1 MWRFSVMAARC
12 RRIRSAPADPRRRRP
27 ARPSRALEPL
37 ETRSLLSGSVSP
49 LAPVP
54 AQAPIVPAPPQ
65 YYPQPRA
72 VSDPGALVST
82 DPIWQTARA
91 YQFGPDPA
99 QQFWVMLPAN
109 PTGQVNLIV
118 HSGGFHKGEVTSGEI
133 NPYAHVD
140 LAQGIAVVSI
150 GYRLLGDA
158 TWPAPVDD
166 VAVGIDE
173 SIPIVQSLIGRPVTD
188 ITETGLSAGGTAL
201 ALINYSPFYPATTV
215 QPNRII
221 TVSAPLER
229 NATTQKHAIDGFRYS
244 SELTWPEPPRSHVPI
259 TLMGTPDDPIAQQNS
274 RVSTIGEFSDY
285 LRRYGVRVATYFDHH
300 KPGEHGSITP
310 DLPRYPDVAA
320 AYQRALTFG

>member
-1 MWRFSVMAARC
+1 MWPFSASAAR
-12 RRIRSAPADPRRRRP
+12 RRRVRSAPTDSRRRRP
-27 ARPSRALEPL
+27 ARRARALEPL
-37 ETRSLLSGSVSP
+37 ETRSLLSGGAAP
-49 LAPVP
+49 PALAPGL
-54 AQAPIVPAPPQ
+54 APIVPAPPQ

-91 YQFGPDPA
+91 YQFGPDP
-99 QQFWVMLPAN
+99 QQQLWVMLPAD
-109 PTGQVNLIV
+109 PTGQVDLIV
-118 HSGGFHKGEVTSGEI
+118 HSGGFHKGQVTSGEI

-140 LAQGIAVVSI
+140 LAQGIAVVSV
-150 GYRLLGDA
+150 GYRLLGNA

-173 SIPIVQSLIGRPVTD
+173 SLPIVQSLIGRPVTD

-201 ALINYSPFYPATTV
+201 ALINYSPSYPATTV

-229 NATTQKHAIDGFRYS
+229 NATTQHRAIDGFRYS
-244 SELTWPEPPRSHVPI
+244 SELTWPKPPRSHVPI
-259 TLMGTPDDPIAQQNS
+259 TLMGTPDDPIAQQNA

-285 LRRYGVRVATYFDHH
+285 LRRYGVRVATFFDHH
-300 KPGEHGSITP
+300 NPGEHGSVSP
-310 DLPRYPDVAA
+310 DMPIYPDVAA
-320 AYQRALTFG
+320 AYRRALTFG